1 MHNYYLMFA
10 LEMNFSFSKKKKME
24 NKHSA
29 NEKLLYHGTS
39 FDVADAICHQNFDS
53 RLCGKNATLHGK
65 GAYFS
70 KSARY
75 SHKYST
81 ADSKGHYYMF
91 VAQVLVGRYAAV
103 RNILLMLSSYNNP
116 HHLFVIFSSWD
127 IRH

>member
-1 MHNYYLMFA
+1 MHNYYLMLA

-75 SHKYST
+75 GHKYST

-116 HHLFVIFSSWD
+116 HHLFVIFSS
-127 IRH
+127 